1 MDRLILMRHGDA
13 ESGSLSGED
22 FDRNLTA
29 VGERESREVAGRLA
43 DMGLSPDLA
52 LVSDAARARQTWTC
66 ASSAFPGARAVYIR
80 DLYLASPEAILE
92 VVARESPPARTVIV
106 IGHNPGLQELAVEL
120 LSRASAPPH
129 ATGRAQARFP
139 TAAAGVFLFDENGRP
154 WFDGLFLPSGGF

>member
-13 ESGSLSGED
+13 ESGSVSGED

-29 VGERESREVAGRLA
+29 RGQKESREVAERLG
-43 DMGLSPDLA
+43 DMGLAPDLA
-52 LVSDAARARQTWTC
+52 LVSDAARARQTWNC
-66 ASSAFPGARAVYIR
+66 ASGVFPGARAVYVR
-80 DLYLASPEAILE
+80 GLYLASPEAILE
-92 VVARESPPARTVIV
+92 VVAREGEAARTVMV
-106 IGHNPGLQELAVEL
+106 VGHNPGLQDLAVEL